1 MTLQGRTIA
10 DSFAAGSFAI
20 SAVLTALRTTTIRP
34 ELHTGRV
41 FDTGGLSFALPDDP
55 LGKAGLNLLGVVSQ
69 PSNPVLWILLAAV
82 VVAVGAHML
91 SRIRQPVPP
100 GREWA
105 ETVALMLAAVW
116 PWLLNPMPLPGLA
129 LAALS
134 AGLLTQ
140 GVMPQ
145 SGGTRREGGGDL
157 PVAFIAGWLLVAAT
171 SALGMYVHFRLGV
184 DLEQAVLIGLL
195 VTALLGAWGQLR
207 MNGAITFSLAII
219 WAMIGF
225 AATTAGTSIT
235 IATACVLGISALAVV
250 LVRVTT

>member
-1 MTLQGRTIA
+1 MDTPVR
-10 DSFAAGSFAI
+10 
-20 SAVLTALRTTTIRP
+20 LRP
-34 ELHTGRV
+34 DPVVEVMGVRV
-41 FDTGGLSFALPDDP
+41 GNA
-55 LGKAGLNLLGVVSQ
+55 
-69 PSNPVLWILLAAV
+69 
-82 VVAVGAHML
+82 
-91 SRIRQPVPP
+91 
-100 GREWA
+100 
-105 ETVALMLAAVW
+105 
-116 PWLLNPMPLPGLA
+116 
-129 LAALS
+129 
-134 AGLLTQ
+134 
-140 GVMPQ
+140 
-145 SGGTRREGGGDL
+145 L

-225 AATTAGTSIT
+225 AAATAGTSIT